1 MFELLSTTDFAVYK
15 NSDNLFKLMFLTNSE
30 TLVNSIIKTKQIIAT
45 NICDDYTFLYFR
57 ASSVKSFKQFI
68 SKNKNITYDN
78 TLKLIFSLT
87 KQLQYLITIENKC
100 YYQFNIENIIVIDN
114 FHFLYLS
121 NDNLMNLSNSNHLLF
136 FKPFCRDGFISPE
149 IANIKI
155 IPAKIHFKTIYYSLG
170 LLIIY
175 FLFNKN
181 INININIFE
190 DLKEILKPIEGTKL
204 SAFIYRCLTE
214 KIEDRNILYI

>member
-1 MFELLSTTDFAVYK
+1 MIELLSIPEISVYK
-15 NSDNLFKLMFLTNSE
+15 NSDNLFKLMFQKNSE
-30 TLVNSIIKTKQIIAT
+30 SLVNSIIKTKQIIAT
-45 NICDDYTFLYFR
+45 NICDNYTFLFFR
-57 ASSVKSFKQFI
+57 ASSVKSFKQFT

-87 KQLQYLITIENKC
+87 KQLQYLITIEQKC
-100 YYQFNIENIIVIDN
+100 YYQINIENIIVIDN
-114 FHFLYLS
+114 YYFLYLS
-121 NDNLMNLSNSNHLLF
+121 NENLMNLSDSNKLLF
-136 FKPFCRDGFISPE
+136 FTPFCRDGFISPE

-155 IPAKIHFKTIYYSLG
+155 IPVEIHFKTIYYSLG

-175 FLFNKN
+175 FLFNTN
-181 INININIFE
+181 INTE
-190 DLKEILKPIEGTKL
+190 KLKEILQPIEGTKL

>member
-1 MFELLSTTDFAVYK
+1 MIELLSAPEFSIYK
-15 NSDNLFKLMFLTNSE
+15 NTDNLFKLMFQKNSQP
-30 TLVNSIIKTKQIIAT
+30 LVNSIIKTKQIIAT
-45 NICDDYTFLYFR
+45 NICDDYTFLFFR

-68 SKNKNITYDN
+68 SKNKNITYEN

-87 KQLQYLITIENKC
+87 KQLEYLIKIEHKC
-100 YYQFNIENIIVIDN
+100 YYQIDIENIIVIDN
-114 FHFLYLS
+114 YHFLYLS
-121 NDNLMNLSNSNHLLF
+121 NENLMDLSDSNNLLF

-155 IPAKIHFKTIYYSLG
+155 IPAEIHFKTIYYSLG

-175 FLFNKN
+175 FLFNTN
-181 INININIFE
+181 INNLQ
-190 DLKEILKPIEGTKL
+190 DLKEILQPIGETKL

>member
-1 MFELLSTTDFAVYK
+1 MIEVLSTPEILVYK
-15 NSDNLFKLMFLTNSE
+15 NTDNLFKFMFQKNSE
-30 TLVNSIIKTKQIIAT
+30 SLVNSIIKTKQIIAT
-45 NICDDYTFLYFR
+45 NICDAYTFLFFR

-68 SKNKNITYDN
+68 SKNKNITYEN

-87 KQLQYLITIENKC
+87 KQLQYLITHEHKC
-100 YYQFNIENIIVIDN
+100 YYQFDIDNIIVIDN
-114 FHFLYLS
+114 YHFLYLS
-121 NDNLMNLSNSNHLLF
+121 NENLIDLSDSNNLLF
-136 FKPFCRDGFISPE
+136 FQPFCRDGFISPE

-155 IPAKIHFKTIYYSLG
+155 IPAEIHFKTIYYSLG

-175 FLFNKN
+175 FLFNIN

-190 DLKEILKPIEGTKL
+190 DLKQILQPIEGTKL